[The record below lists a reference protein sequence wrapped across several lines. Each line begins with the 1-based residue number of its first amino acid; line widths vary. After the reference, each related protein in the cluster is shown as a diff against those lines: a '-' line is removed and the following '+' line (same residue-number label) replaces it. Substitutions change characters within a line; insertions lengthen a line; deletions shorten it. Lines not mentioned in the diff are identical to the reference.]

1 MAVTGSAKFMSLVTE
16 FAATAAD
23 LGHPVQEHL
32 VAAELQ
38 QHITFAALAVGV
50 SEQWVLRA
58 YCDDSWARDMA
69 RQVYSKIAETKQ
81 SPGNESVSAEQRGR
95 DLSVR
100 SAARLVAGLGQA
112 LLFGNAVRRWRHQ
125 AGDSQE
131 RLERAGAEHCPSSIC
146 RFRHRSENGPRRPR
160 RVAWIVPAHCQ
171 RKGQPQLRAGRVAT
185 RPETAIARR
194 PDSPPAA
201 SGGRPPRPGVLGLA
215 GSAPQRPGRTTAGLA
230 PPAPHG
236 IRRLDGDNMPP
247 AVP

>member
-1 MAVTGSAKFMSLVTE
+1 V
-16 FAATAAD
+16 
-23 LGHPVQEHL
+23 P
-32 VAAELQ
+32 AELQ

-185 RPETAIARR
+185 RPETAIARSR
-194 PDSPPAA
+194 MPLEWGMDLATQVDELRAGGSRVETVFPDGGAGDVFDANALEPSTRLQAA
-201 SGGRPPRPGVLGLA
+201 RGGYDQGRALA
-215 GSAPQRPGRTTAGLA
+215 ELLA
-230 PPAPHG
+230 E
-236 IRRLDGDNMPP
+236 IWR
-247 AVP
+247 